1 MSTKRKSF
9 NNAFKAKVAVEALK
23 GQKTVAEIASEFE
36 IHTTQVN
43 TWKKHLLD
51 GAADSYILT
60 YCLISGVHYTPHF
73 MLKCD
78 NKSGGIYMKNNDNF
92 LKYLPMRKN

>member
-9 NNAFKAKVAVEALK
+9 SNTFKAKVAIEALK

-36 IHTTQVN
+36 VHTTQVN

-51 GAADSYILT
+51 GAADTFSKKLENKEVEHEKEKEHLYSQI
-60 YCLISGVHYTPHF
+60 GQ
-73 MLKCD
+73 LKVEAD
-78 NKSGGIYMKNNDNF
+78 WLSKK
-92 LKYLPMRKN
+92 LKMFN